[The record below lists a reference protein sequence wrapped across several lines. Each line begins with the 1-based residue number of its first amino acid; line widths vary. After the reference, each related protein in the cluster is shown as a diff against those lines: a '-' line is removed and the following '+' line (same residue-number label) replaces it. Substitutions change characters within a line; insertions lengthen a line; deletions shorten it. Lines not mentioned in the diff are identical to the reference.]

1 MMNYVELNAAHIKA
15 MRGICHNSTDFEWE
29 DSDILK
35 YCAGELPRIR
45 HFSMKADV
53 REKESALEKEYRK
66 YKFFAT
72 SPADFLKS
80 IETKLNDLYSVD
92 KYWSG
97 LHLSQVEDVIRLQ
110 KFCLISGE
118 GGIGKSFFVKCLE
131 EELTK
136 NKTKHL
142 CVYGK
147 FCKDVDIIN
156 FEEIKHLGLTEEIV
170 FVFDAINEIDESNQ
184 LKLLNKL
191 QDMKKVRGVRIIV
204 SYRNHTVNTDIL
216 EKYQKLSEF
225 QYDFPGVSF
234 ESVLEWL
241 QKEAIV
247 DINEYVDVIYSNNPL
262 LLSQLPY
269 ILPDKKEK
277 NNISRQTYIYE
288 QYM

>member
-1 MMNYVELNAAHIKA
+1 M
-15 MRGICHNSTDFEWE
+15 
-29 DSDILK
+29 
-35 YCAGELPRIR
+35 
-45 HFSMKADV
+45 
-53 REKESALEKEYRK
+53 
-66 YKFFAT
+66 
-72 SPADFLKS
+72 
-80 IETKLNDLYSVD
+80 
-92 KYWSG
+92 
-97 LHLSQVEDVIRLQ
+97 
-110 KFCLISGE
+110 
-118 GGIGKSFFVKCLE
+118 E

-142 CVYGK
+142 CLYGK

-204 SYRNHTVNTDIL
+204 SYRNYTVNTDIL

-225 QYDFPGVSF
+225 QYEFPGVSF

-288 QYM
+288 QYIKRVLDRDTWLKTKVLAKFLYDNNKKHFTIEELTSLEQFSLEKILLKNFVKLNP